1 MKESI
6 KIILSSFIIIGILAG
21 CSSTSAITVQE
32 AKETALTQIDGE
44 VDSVVEE
51 DDEYTVYIT
60 KDNYLYE
67 IDVDKSTGDIN
78 DINHTLID
86 TTIITQKE
94 AKEIALNEIDGT
106 FDSIGED
113 DDDYIIYIEKDNY
126 LYEVYVNKITGIID
140 SIDKEEINTTSDEIT
155 LNQAKEIALTQIND
169 GTIVETETDTD
180 EYDIFILKGSYLYE
194 VEIDRAT
201 GSVLGIE
208 KELSNYGSKIITEEE
223 AETIALKEVD
233 GTVKSISYDNE
244 DNAYEVEIKSGS
256 TYYEIIIN
264 AYNGNVIEVDKD

>member
-1 MKESI
+1 MKKSI
-6 KIILSSFIIIGILAG
+6 RIILSSFIIIAILAG
-21 CSSTSAITVQE
+21 CSSTSAITVEE
-32 AKETALTQIDGE
+32 AKEAALTQIDGE

-86 TTIITQKE
+86 TNSITQEE
-94 AKEIALNEIDGT
+94 AKKIALNEIDGT

-126 LYEVYVNKITGIID
+126 LYEVDVNKITGIID
-140 SIDKEEINTTSDEIT
+140 LIDKEEINTTSDEIT
-155 LNQAKEIALTQIND
+155 LNQAKEIALTQVND

-194 VEIDRAT
+194 VEID
-201 GSVLGIE
+201 
-208 KELSNYGSKIITEEE
+208 
-223 AETIALKEVD
+223 
-233 GTVKSISYDNE
+233 
-244 DNAYEVEIKSGS
+244 
-256 TYYEIIIN
+256 
-264 AYNGNVIEVDKD
+264 KD